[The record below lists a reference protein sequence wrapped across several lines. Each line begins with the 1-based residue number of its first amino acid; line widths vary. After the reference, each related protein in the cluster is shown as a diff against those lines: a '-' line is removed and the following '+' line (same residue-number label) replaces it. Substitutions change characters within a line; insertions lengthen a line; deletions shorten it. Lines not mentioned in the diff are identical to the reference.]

1 MRTCAKVSLNDCKQ
15 ANGVTYCY
23 CKNELCN
30 NPSRKL
36 DSHVSGVASNHEPAN
51 LGLQIHHVDPSR
63 GTYIWLLVCFY
74 LAFSLDLKIHNCN
87 VFLNSIWL
95 YSSYNNQANK
105 NLQL

>member
-36 DSHVSGVASNHEPAN
+36 DTHVSGVASNHEPAN

-63 GTYIWLLVCFY
+63 GTYLWLFVCYFG
-74 LAFSLDLKIHNCN
+74 LNGNFSKILELKI
-87 VFLNSIWL
+87 
-95 YSSYNNQANK
+95 
-105 NLQL
+105 

>member
-1 MRTCAKVSLNDCKQ
+1 MVRRIEWYYDIIFDNIDFGFSDGSVMRTCAKVSLNDCKQ

-63 GTYIWLLVCFY
+63 GTYIWLLVCF
-74 LAFSLDLKIHNCN
+74 
-87 VFLNSIWL
+87 FLG
-95 YSSYNNQANK
+95 
-105 NLQL
+105 